1 LAELISQV
9 ASTPANT
16 TEATTTAMAAPA
28 GPPKVRF
35 GAS

>member
-16 TEATTTAMAAPA
+16 TEAMTTAIAAP
-28 GPPKVRF
+28 GDPPKVRF